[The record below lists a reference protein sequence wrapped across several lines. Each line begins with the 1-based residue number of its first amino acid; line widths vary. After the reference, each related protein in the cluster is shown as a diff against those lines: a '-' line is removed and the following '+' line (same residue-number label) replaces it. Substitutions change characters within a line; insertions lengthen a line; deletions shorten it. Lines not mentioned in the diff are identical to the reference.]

1 MKLRLVIPP
10 EFHDDIYGRPILMS
24 GMPRVEVVNKFAK
37 CQSTIKTKEAN
48 LKLGMQIGEDVMAA
62 IRKDEYIEPRII
74 NLSGT
79 EGNAFVLLGIAQ
91 ILLRKRNMD
100 PDIYLQ
106 MMKADDYGNLV
117 RMFDQLFG
125 DLFTLVLP
133 EDVDSLEDL

>member
-1 MKLRLVIPP
+1 MKIRLVIPP
-10 EFHDDIYGRPILMS
+10 
-24 GMPRVEVVNKFAK
+24 
-37 CQSTIKTKEAN
+37 
-48 LKLGMQIGEDVMAA
+48 
-62 IRKDEYIEPRII
+62 
-74 NLSGT
+74 